1 MKLSCLAS
9 TGFFKTVNLH
19 AFGHA
24 VHILAVCNKPYR
36 PMIGWFPLCAALTLP
51 FPPPHRSLLKS
62 CLPIGWFL
70 PQELGLSSPSVLAAL
85 NSSSI
90 LWEWWKPL
98 SSCHLSLL
106 KGSAENSCDAL
117 KGRLVLNIGLP
128 QWSSFL
134 VPHVLAALAF
144 SNALKHRVV
153 MIIVSILP
161 NFLRPSQQKI
171 SPVPNKSTIPR
182 SSQLSLSTLIHTFIT
197 RLILKAFN
205 MDTPNLM

>member
-9 TGFFKTVNLH
+9 TGFLKTVDLH

-36 PMIGWFPLCAALTLP
+36 SVIGWFPLCTALTLP

-85 NSSSI
+85 NSSSV
-90 LWEWWKPL
+90 LWGWWKPL
-98 SSCHLSLL
+98 SNCLLSLL
-106 KGSAENSCDAL
+106 KGAAEDSCDAL

-128 QWSSFL
+128 QWGFSWFL
-134 VPHVLAALAF
+134 KSWQPW
-144 SNALKHRVV
+144 R
-153 MIIVSILP
+153 
-161 NFLRPSQQKI
+161 SQMPWNTGWRWSLLISYPTFWDLLNKKFHLFQI
-171 SPVPNKSTIPR
+171 SPPFPEAANS
-182 SSQLSLSTLIHTFIT
+182 LSLTLIHTFIT

-205 MDTPNLM
+205 MDTPI